1 MLSKGALQRLR
12 EVVEEP
18 DLEGSRYQ
26 LVKRIGQGGM
36 GTVFLAEDS
45 QLQRKVALKVMN
57 VVDASG
63 DLTGRMWKEARI
75 LASLEHPGIIPIHDV
90 GSLPDG
96 RVFYA
101 MKYVQGDRLDEYIK
115 KDEIAQTEL
124 LRAFEKICEA
134 VAFANAHDVLHRDLK
149 PENIMVGQF
158 GEVLVMD
165 WGIAKLLQESEQ
177 SFDPNSEDTDQVHT
191 QKGTIIGTRGYMS
204 PEQQQADSE
213 LDQRTDVYSL
223 GAILYFL
230 LTREHPYSE
239 PLPIP
244 SKVPKRLAAICRK
257 AMSNAP
263 QDRYAT
269 ANELGSD
276 ISKFIDHQPVSAYK
290 ENVLER
296 AARWANRNRFVV
308 YLILTYLLLRFL
320 VLIFLKR

>member
-12 EVVEEP
+12 ELVEEP

-26 LVKRIGQGGM
+26 LLERIGQGGM

-63 DLTGRMWKEARI
+63 DLTARMWKEARI
-75 LASLEHPGIIPIHDV
+75 LASLEHPGIVPIHDV

-101 MKYVQGDRLDEYIK
+101 MKYVQGNRLDEYLK
-115 KDEIAQTEL
+115 NEITQAEL
-124 LRAFEKICEA
+124 LRVFEKICEA
-134 VAFANAHDVLHRDLK
+134 VAFANAHGVLHRDLK

-177 SFDPNSEDTDQVHT
+177 PVDSSSQTTDGVHT

-204 PEQQQADSE
+204 PEQQQGNLE

-230 LTREHPYSE
+230 LTREHPYTE
-239 PLPIP
+239 PLQIP

-257 AMSNAP
+257 AMATAP
-263 QDRYAT
+263 EDRYST
-269 ANELGSD
+269 ANELGTD
-276 ISKFIDHQPVSAYK
+276 IARFIDHQPVSAYN

-296 AARWANRNRFVV
+296 AARWVDRNRFVV

-320 VLIFLKR
+320 VLLFLKR